1 MRKTIFA
8 VAAAA
13 VLVVLA
19 IVLLAIAGLYAS
31 KTMQRRYHRLQKNDF
46 GLPAEIAEQVKV
58 RCAEIFP
65 FYDTQMTCIEDDA
78 RAYKKLHGED

>member
-19 IVLLAIAGLYAS
+19 IVSLAIAGLPYGAH
-31 KTMQRRYHRLQKNDF
+31 KTW
-46 GLPAEIAEQVKV
+46 
-58 RCAEIFP
+58 
-65 FYDTQMTCIEDDA
+65 
-78 RAYKKLHGED
+78 